1 MAARHSGG
9 HRPGAVVK
17 QKLLTVGLGLAVAG
31 GVIAG
36 GKKTDPDIL
45 AAVGKVTAAK
55 LKAAA
60 PSLPAVGG
68 PLAALRVGDALSVE
82 ERVRVRIATDK
93 HMDGADVTVVAGRQ
107 AGEVRLR
114 GVVRDVEQSGRAVK
128 LAEAT
133 VGVEIVANE
142 MAVPE

>member
-1 MAARHSGG
+1 MT
-9 HRPGAVVK
+9 

-36 GKKTDPDIL
+36 GKKTDPDVL
-45 AAVGKVTAAK
+45 AEVGRVAAAR
-55 LKAAA
+55 LRAAA
-60 PSLPAVGG
+60 PPRPVAGG

-93 HMDGADVTVVAGRQ
+93 RMDGAAVGVVAGRQ
-107 AGEVRLR
+107 PGEVRLR
-114 GVVRDVEQSGRAVK
+114 GVVRDAEQSARAVK

-133 VGVEIVANE
+133 VGVETVTSE
-142 MAVPE
+142 LAVPE